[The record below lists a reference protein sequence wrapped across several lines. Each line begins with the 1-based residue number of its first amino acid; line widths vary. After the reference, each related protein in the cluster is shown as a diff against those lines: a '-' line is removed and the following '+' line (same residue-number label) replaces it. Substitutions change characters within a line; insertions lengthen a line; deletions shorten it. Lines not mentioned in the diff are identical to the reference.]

1 MFHLSFGL
9 IFLCRFNQQV
19 NLVVKWQF
27 IVNPSFLYVAILLL
41 FENLF
46 TSLEF
51 SIKTLYSI
59 FGFMKHVYAS
69 GMKVKLDIDME
80 FSFYSMHTDFTN
92 GCSGPN
98 IYQTLNFIVCV
109 NPLGR

>member
-46 TSLEF
+46 TSLEC

-59 FGFMKHVYAS
+59 FGFMKHVNAS

-80 FSFYSMHTDFTN
+80 FSFYSMHTDFTKS
-92 GCSGPN
+92 CLGPN
-98 IYQTLNFIVCV
+98 IY
-109 NPLGR
+109 